1 MQAFAALLDRL
12 YYTHSTN
19 AKTAVLAGY
28 LRRTP
33 DPDRGFA
40 VGVIA
45 GTLTFELFKRALVRG
60 LVAERVD
67 PVLLE
72 LSYDYVGEMSETVA
86 HIWPRHPGG
95 LILNPLP
102 ALHEVI
108 HEFQTRDKPRIRE
121 YLALLLDNMTAPER
135 WALLKLGTQT
145 LRVGMSARSVKHVLA
160 DFGGVS
166 VGEIEEVWHAQE
178 PPYLDLFAWLEKRGP
193 KPSSKDAVTFH
204 PVMLAHALDDTEL
217 ETIDPSAFLAEWK
230 YDGIRVQAV
239 STPAGKALF
248 SRSGDNISGAFPDV
262 LARVN
267 FHAVLDGE
275 LIVKSGD
282 EIASFN
288 RLQQRLNRKSP
299 DPKLMAN
306 YPGHIILY
314 DMLAVDGRDLRPLP
328 LTERKAEMARW
339 FKAMKPAGAEL
350 AQPLTFRNPGEL
362 QALRAEAA
370 TLASPHIEGLMLKR
384 LDSTYVPGRPK
395 GQWYKWKRDPLLVD
409 AVVMYAQRGTG
420 KRSSFYSDYTFGL
433 WHEGALS
440 PVGKAYFGFTD
451 DELRELDK
459 WVRNHTVARFGPV
472 REVEKALVFE
482 VAFDAVHRS
491 ARHKSGVALRF
502 PRINRIRWDKPAR
515 EADELTALSRWLD

>member
-1 MQAFAALLDRL
+1 MQAFASLLDRL
-12 YYTHSTN
+12 YYTHSN
-19 AKTAVLAGY
+19 LDKAAVLTDY

-40 VGVIA
+40 IAVIA
-45 GTLTFELFKRALVRG
+45 GTLTFELFKRALVRD

-67 PVLLE
+67 PVLFE

-86 HIWPRHPGG
+86 HIWPRSRGG
-95 LILNPLP
+95 TTLNRLP
-102 ALHEVI
+102 PLHEVI
-108 HEFQTRDKPRIRE
+108 HEFQTRDKPKIRE

-135 WALLKLGTQT
+135 WALLKLGTGT
-145 LRVGMSARSVKHVLA
+145 LRIGMSARSVKHVLA

-166 VGEIEEVWHAQE
+166 VGEIEAVWHAQS
-178 PPYLDLFAWLEKRGP
+178 PPYIDLFAWLEKRAP
-193 KPSSKDAVTFH
+193 KPDAKDAVTFH
-204 PVMLAHALDDTEL
+204 PVMLAHALEDAEVESIT
-217 ETIDPSAFLAEWK
+217 PSQYIAEWK
-230 YDGIRVQAV
+230 YDGVRVQVV

-248 SRSGDNISGAFPDV
+248 SRSGDNISAAFPEV

-288 RLQQRLNRKSP
+288 HLQQRLNRKSP
-299 DPKLMAN
+299 DPKVVAK
-306 YPGHIILY
+306 YPGHIIVY
-314 DMLAVDGRDLRPLP
+314 DMLAAEGRDLRPLP
-328 LTERKAEMARW
+328 LSERKIEMERW
-339 FKAMKPAGAEL
+339 FKAMKPEGVEL
-350 AQPLTFRNPGEL
+350 ARPLSFRNPGDL
-362 QALRAEAA
+362 QALRAKAA
-370 TLASPHIEGLMLKR
+370 KLASPHIEGLMLKR
-384 LDSTYVPGRPK
+384 LDSSYVAGRPK

-409 AVVMYAQRGTG
+409 AVVMYAQRGSG

-433 WHEGALS
+433 WHDGELS
-440 PVGKAYFGFTD
+440 PIGKAYFGFTD
-451 DELRELDK
+451 EELRNLDK
-459 WVRNHTVARFGPV
+459 WVRNHTVNRFGPV

-491 ARHKSGVALRF
+491 TRHKSGVALRF

-515 EADELTALSRWLD
+515 DADQLDALAKWLD